1 MEFLRIEMTNLPL
14 PNVAVSVQ
22 TDLPDDCNDLP
33 GPEWMAAA
41 IRSGLAQVLEPNAV
55 GQVSLLIAA
64 DATVRKL
71 NREYRGLDETTD
83 VLSFSAEHGGHWEGD
98 DGSLAELYGQGF
110 LDSRFRGNDGVDE
123 GEGEVLRQ
131 AQDERI
137 ELPFPIPE
145 DEPPPLGDIVVSL
158 PQAARQAGEQ
168 GVPLC
173 RELALL
179 LVHGALHLMGHDH
192 YDEGERAEMQRL
204 ERLAL
209 EAFSSE
215 SGFTGFEDSQD

>member
-1 MEFLRIEMTNLPL
+1 MEFLRTEMMNLPL

-22 TDLPDDCNDLP
+22 TDLPGDCGDLP
-33 GPEWMAAA
+33 VPEWMAAA
-41 IRSGLAQVLEPNAV
+41 IRFGLAQVLEPDAA
-55 GQVSLLIAA
+55 GQVSLLITDDAA
-64 DATVRKL
+64 VREL

-98 DGSLAELYGQGF
+98 
-110 LDSRFRGNDGVDE
+110 
-123 GEGEVLRQ
+123 VLRPSEGGP
-131 AQDERI
+131 AAGQDEWS
-137 ELPFPIPE
+137 EVTFPIP
-145 DEPPPLGDIVVSL
+145 DDQPPPLGDIVVSL
-158 PQAARQAGEQ
+158 PQAARQAAEQ

-192 YDEGERAEMQRL
+192 YDEGEREEMQRL

-209 EAFSSE
+209 SVIFGPSE
-215 SGFTGFEDSQD
+215 G

>member
-1 MEFLRIEMTNLPL
+1 MMNLPL

-22 TDLPDDCNDLP
+22 SDALDGCPHIP
-33 GPEWMAAA
+33 APEWMAAA
-41 IRSGLAQVLEPNAV
+41 VRHGLAQVLVPVTV
-55 GQVSLLIAA
+55 GQVSLLIT
-64 DATVRKL
+64 DDETVREL

-98 DGSLAELYGQGF
+98 DYSPSPQPSPIDA
-110 LDSRFRGNDGVDE
+110 D
-123 GEGEVLRQ
+123 GEVLRQ

-145 DEPPPLGDIVVSL
+145 DEPPPIGDIVVSL
-158 PQAARQAGEQ
+158 PQAARQAAEQ

-192 YDEGERAEMQRL
+192 YDDGERAEMQRL

-209 EAFSSE
+209 SAIFGPWE
-215 SGFTGFEDSQD
+215 G